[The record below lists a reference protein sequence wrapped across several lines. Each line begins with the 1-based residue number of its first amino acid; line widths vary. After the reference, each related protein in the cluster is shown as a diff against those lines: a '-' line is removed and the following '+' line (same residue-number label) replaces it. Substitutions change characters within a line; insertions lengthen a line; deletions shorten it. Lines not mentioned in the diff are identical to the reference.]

1 MLKRYRVG
9 RAGLAGAASVA
20 ILAACLGGGGET
32 PATKVFKGGH
42 VVTMDAQRTVAQA
55 VAVRGD
61 RIIAVGSDADMA
73 RHIDSAT
80 EVIDLQGKTV
90 LPGFIDAHIHPVL
103 GATRLGQCSLD
114 GEALTAAQIVT
125 RLQACLAAEPGA
137 PGVWFEA
144 VNVNPAG
151 LVMTRADLDQ
161 VSTTRPM
168 FVAGIDGHTGWA
180 NSLALQTV
188 GVSAATPDPVGGVI
202 VRDAQGEP
210 TGSLLDAAQGLVSS
224 AIPEIS
230 LAQHLVK
237 SRQALDLARS
247 KGLTSVQDAWASER
261 AMDVYDALEKDG
273 TLKMRVRANLMAEVA
288 DDEAQYTRLK
298 EQRARFA
305 GHKWVRADGVKVF
318 SDGVIEYPTQT
329 AAMLTPYLD
338 ENGQPTTNFGGRYFE
353 QDVLERYLTRLDKE
367 GFRVNVHSIGN
378 FTTRAVLD
386 AFEKVRVANGNHT
399 IAHQISHLEIIHPD
413 DIPRFAP
420 ANVLAN
426 LQMFWAIADV
436 YTLDA
441 LKPYIDADAHRYLY
455 PAGSLKAAHATIVGG
470 SDWPVDSMPGEPM
483 LNTPLRAI
491 YMGVTRTNPIPDQY
505 FGDVLYPQERVDR
518 DTMIAAY
525 TVNGAKALGLEK
537 EVGSIEVG
545 KYADFVFFDED
556 ITQIDI
562 DRLMFD
568 VEVAAT
574 VLGGDVVYERTAPL
588 AGASLRARMAT
599 AASAATAGAANLG
612 DKKQWHVRR
621 SHDFCGPDHPHAGHS
636 H

>member
-1 MLKRYRVG
+1 MLKRYRMG
-9 RAGLAGAASVA
+9 RAWLAGAASVA

-42 VVTMDAQRTVAQA
+42 VVTMDAKRTVAQA

-61 RIIAVGSDADMA
+61 KIIAVGSDADMA
-73 RHIDSAT
+73 RYIDSQT
-80 EVIDLQGKTV
+80 EVIDLKGKTL

-103 GATRLGQCSLD
+103 GATRLGQCSMD
-114 GEALTAAQIVT
+114 GESLTAAEIVT
-125 RLQACLAAEPGA
+125 RLQACLAADPGSA
-137 PGVWFEA
+137 GTWFEA

-151 LVMTRADLDQ
+151 LVMSRADLDQ
-161 VSTTRPM
+161 VSTTRPL

-188 GVSAATPDPVGGVI
+188 GVTAATPDPVGGVI
-202 VRDAQGEP
+202 VRDAQGQP

-230 LAQHLVK
+230 LTQHLVK

-247 KGLTSVQDAWASER
+247 KGLTSMQDAWASAR

-273 TLKMRVRANLMAEVA
+273 TLKMRVRANLMADVA
-288 DDEAQYTRLK
+288 DDEAQYTHLK
-298 EQRARFA
+298 EQRTRFA
-305 GHKWVRADGVKVF
+305 QHKLVKADGVKVF

-338 ENGQPTTNFGGRYFE
+338 TNGQPTTNYGGRYFE
-353 QDVLERYLTRLDKE
+353 QDVMERYLTRLDKE

-378 FTTRAVLD
+378 FTTRAILD
-386 AFEKVRVANGNHT
+386 AFEKVRAVNGNKS

-426 LQMFWAIADV
+426 MQMFWAIADV

-441 LKPYIDADAHRYLY
+441 LKPFIDADAHRYLY
-455 PAGSLKAAHATIVGG
+455 PAGSLKAAGATIVGG

-505 FGDVLYPQERVDR
+505 FGEVLYAEERVDR

-525 TVNGAKALGLEK
+525 TINGARALGLEK

-545 KYADFVFFDED
+545 KYADFVIFDQD
-556 ITQIDI
+556 ITSIDI
-562 DRLMFD
+562 NLLMFD

-574 VLGGDVVYERTAPL
+574 VLGGDYVFQRSAAV
-588 AGASLRARMAT
+588 AGASLRSRMVQT
-599 AASAATAGAANLG
+599 TSLG
-612 DKKQWHVRR
+612 GGSKKDWHVAR
-621 SHDFCGPDHPHAGHS
+621 SHAFCGQDHDHTGHT

>member
-9 RAGLAGAASVA
+9 RAWLAGAASVA

-32 PATKVFKGGH
+32 PATQVFKGGH

-55 VAVRGD
+55 VAVRGGK
-61 RIIAVGSDADMA
+61 IIAVGSDADMA
-73 RHIDSAT
+73 RYIDSQT
-80 EVIDLQGKTV
+80 EVIDLQGKTL

-103 GATRLGQCSLD
+103 GATRLGQCSMD
-114 GEALTAAQIVT
+114 GETLAAAEIVT
-125 RLQACLAAEPGA
+125 RLQACLAADPGA
-137 PGVWFEA
+137 AGEWFEA

-151 LVMTRADLDQ
+151 LVMTSADLDQ

-168 FVAGIDGHTGWA
+168 FVAGIDGHTAWA
-180 NSLALQTV
+180 NSLALQMV
-188 GVSAATPDPVGGVI
+188 GVTAATPDPVGGVI
-202 VRDAQGEP
+202 VRDAQGQP
-210 TGSLLDAAQGLVSS
+210 TGALVDAAQGLVSS
-224 AIPEIS
+224 AIPEIP
-230 LAQHLVK
+230 LAQHVVK

-273 TLKMRVRANLMAEVA
+273 TLKMRVRANLMADVA
-288 DDEAQYTRLK
+288 DDEAQYARLK

-305 GHKWVRADGVKVF
+305 QHKLVKADGVKVF

-338 ENGQPTTNFGGRYFE
+338 TNGQPTTNFGGRYFE
-353 QDVLERYLTRLDKE
+353 QDVMERYLTRLDKE

-378 FTTRAVLD
+378 FTTRTILD
-386 AFEKVRVANGNHT
+386 VFEKVRVANGNQA

-426 LQMFWAIADV
+426 LQMFWALPDV

-441 LKPYIDADAHRYLY
+441 LKPFIDPQAHRYIY
-455 PAGSLKAAHATIVGG
+455 PAGSLKAAGATIVGG

-491 YMGVTRTNPIPDQY
+491 YMGVTRTNPIPDEH
-505 FGDVLYPQERVDR
+505 FGEVLYAEERVDR

-525 TVNGAKALGLEK
+525 TIHGAKALGMDK

-545 KYADFVFFDED
+545 KYADFVIFDED
-556 ITQIDI
+556 VTQVDI
-562 DRLMFD
+562 HRLMFD

-574 VLGGDVVYERTAPL
+574 VLGGEYVYQRSTA
-588 AGASLRARMAT
+588 ATGASLRNRM
-599 AASAATAGAANLG
+599 SQPGNG
-612 DKKQWHVRR
+612 GKDSNKGWHVVR
-621 SHDFCGPDHPHAGHS
+621 SHAFCGPDHHHGEQLH
-636 H
+636 